1 MLKDALEE
9 LGREYIKELALQLL
23 KLDKKSSGELI
34 RSLDSRVVE
43 TVNGLMLEIIAA
55 DYLKY
60 VDKGRKPGGKMPPLY
75 VLMKWVRQKPIPLKK
90 GQTKQGVAFV
100 IGKSISR
107 KGIKPTNVIN
117 KTTQNILYNKK
128 KLLEKGA
135 VDEIEAQLNKII
147 QSL

>member
-9 LGREYIKELALQLL
+9 LGKEYIKELALQLL

-75 VLMKWVRQKPIPLKK
+75 ILMKWVRQKPIPLKK
-90 GQTKQGVAFV
+90 GQTKQGVAFT
-100 IGKSISR
+100 IGKSIS
-107 KGIKPTNVIN
+107 KNGIKPTNVIN

-147 QSL
+147 ESL